1 MKLFNKFNSAFTD
14 NLSFFVAFTA
24 IIALVLPQ
32 FFIPLSGYV
41 TILLQVVM
49 FTMGL
54 TMKATDFAHVLKQPW
69 SVIFVVLLQYL
80 FMPASAFVIAKLF
93 GLSGEVAL
101 GLVIVGSVP
110 GGTASNIMSLLA
122 NGGVP
127 LSISATTVSTLISP
141 FVTPLL
147 IATYGGAFIDIEF
160 WPMFISITQVV
171 LVPVMLGL
179 VVSHFLGSKSEG
191 IKTVMPSFSSLAVI
205 LVLAG
210 TVSVNRDNLLNGGLA
225 VVIAVMVHHVIA
237 YFVVYFVYGL
247 FKASAKTKRTCAIEV
262 AAQNTG
268 LSASLGMAHFSAE
281 AALAGAAGTIVHTL
295 IGMLFGSLCAK
306 KDLKEANTNNAE
318 HFNTR
323 ERVSQELPTV

>member
-1 MKLFNKFNSAFTD
+1 MKLFSKFNTLFTD

-24 IIALVLPQ
+24 VVALVFPH
-32 FFIPLSGYV
+32 FFTPLSSYV
-41 TILLQVVM
+41 TLLLQLVM

-54 TMKATDFAHVLKQPW
+54 TMKASDFTHVLKQPW
-69 SVIFVVLLQYL
+69 SVIIVVALQYL
-80 FMPASAFVIAKLF
+80 FMPASAFVIARLF

-110 GGTASNIMSLLA
+110 GGTASNIMTLLA
-122 NGGVP
+122 NGDVP

-141 FVTPLL
+141 FVTPIL

-171 LVPVMLGL
+171 LVPVILGL
-179 VVSHFLGSKSEG
+179 VVSHFLGDKSESV
-191 IKTVMPSFSSLAVI
+191 KTVMPSFSSLAVL

-210 TVSVNRDNLLNGGLA
+210 TVSVNRYNLLNGGLTI
-225 VVIAVMVHHVIA
+225 VLAVMVHHVIA
-237 YFVVYFVYGL
+237 YFVVYFIYGL
-247 FKASAKTKRTCAIEV
+247 FKASAATKRTCAIEV

-295 IGMLFGSLCAK
+295 IGMLFGSICAK
-306 KDLKEANTNNAE
+306 KDLKEAQNNQTKEFASAE
-318 HFNTR
+318 
-323 ERVSQELPTV
+323 TVA